1 MLRHTGVHLLPQE
14 TRADGL
20 VSQAPAPTPSRI
32 SDPGMRLSVVPHGK
46 SLYFEAGL
54 PLNFAQSRFQGSV
67 RLVPRVGAYA
77 LEQLPALE
85 RALIE
90 LDEAPALK
98 QLHDQLE
105 AVQRL
110 ASKLKLA
117 LSEQNRI
124 EELRIRA
131 AQKEGSILAQS
142 VKRGGNSH
150 GGSSAPLPD
159 GISWNQSSRW
169 QELARIASPLLRSY
183 IDHANA
189 EQQEAT
195 VAGFL
200 RAASATNLDVH
211 FSSER
216 DEWLTPALG
225 MQWNRTVPGQ

>member
-1 MLRHTGVHLLPQE
+1 MHLLPQE

-124 EELRIRA
+124 AELRIRA
-131 AQKEGSILAQS
+131 AQKAGSILAQS

-159 GISWNQSSRW
+159 GISWNQSSSVARTCSD
-169 QELARIASPLLRSY
+169 RIALAAFLHRPCERG
-183 IDHANA
+183 
-189 EQQEAT
+189 T
-195 VAGFL
+195 AGSNGC
-200 RAASATNLDVH
+200 RI
-211 FSSER
+211 SSR
-216 DEWLTPALG
+216 RLSH
-225 MQWNRTVPGQ
+225 QPGCSLFE